1 MDIKSE
7 RSKLITD
14 VLQDYLSNTIFDSI
28 NSLKNLIELELSKK
42 IEFETKVSDIDNTNG
57 YFYGEVIFADE
68 VGDKR
73 VLAFTVFNENTQNTL
88 VKSLTFP

>member
-7 RSKLITD
+7 RGKLISD

-42 IEFETKVSDIDNTNG
+42 IEFETKVSDISNTNG
-57 YFYGEVIFADE
+57 YLYGEIIFVDE

-88 VKSLTFP
+88 VKSVTFS